1 MWSSKGINRQTILK
15 IHICL
20 FPHTIEILKEVEIKT
35 YNMFFRLLGLTNNK
49 IFASSRHTYFGN
61 NWNCSYAANRNYNWI
76 TVFINSLRNFKL
88 TVAAA
93 NNAPHVGALNVK
105 KASKLKASW
114 MNACYLR
121 MFNYNWLNILCK
133 CMTSL
138 MACTISREFS
148 ELKLIHFNEETE
160 NIYKQKKLSVW
171 TKKNRKNVYF
181 KKKK

>member
-1 MWSSKGINRQTILK
+1 M
-15 IHICL
+15 
-20 FPHTIEILKEVEIKT
+20 
-35 YNMFFRLLGLTNNK
+35 
-49 IFASSRHTYFGN
+49 
-61 NWNCSYAANRNYNWI
+61 
-76 TVFINSLRNFKL
+76 
-88 TVAAA
+88 
-93 NNAPHVGALNVK
+93 GALNVK

-121 MFNYNWLNILCK
+121 MFNYNWLNNLCK

-171 TKKNRKNVYF
+171 TKKIRKMFILRKRNKATIILEFSIVEKIEKISPKSLRENRRLIDCSWNNKWDFV
-181 KKKK
+181 